1 MAKKILIVDDDKEI
15 SSLLASRLRANQY
28 KVVVAYDAVQ
38 AVAKAIS
45 EKPDLILLDIRMPGG
60 GGMSAMDN
68 FRKSAETAVIPVI
81 VITAYPSPKV
91 RQKVK
96 ELGAADFIAKPF
108 EAEDMLSRIRK
119 ALNEGSP
126 EEGGSGSMSKKI
138 LVVDDEA
145 NIVELLQSRLEKNGY
160 GVIVAYDGQEALEKT
175 YKENPDLIILDI
187 MLPKVDGYNVCKT
200 LRADDKY
207 RAIPIIMLTA
217 RTLVQDIKMGMDLGA
232 VSYVQKPF
240 QPEVLLGIIQGLVK
254 K

>member
-1 MAKKILIVDDDKEI
+1 MA
-15 SSLLASRLRANQY
+15 
-28 KVVVAYDAVQ
+28 
-38 AVAKAIS
+38 
-45 EKPDLILLDIRMPGG
+45 
-60 GGMSAMDN
+60 
-68 FRKSAETAVIPVI
+68 
-81 VITAYPSPKV
+81 
-91 RQKVK
+91 
-96 ELGAADFIAKPF
+96 
-108 EAEDMLSRIRK
+108 
-119 ALNEGSP
+119 
-126 EEGGSGSMSKKI
+126 KKI

-200 LRADDKY
+200 LRSDDKY
-207 RAIPIIMLTA
+207 KAIPIIMLTA
-217 RTLVQDIKMGMDLGA
+217 RTLGQDIKMGMDLGA